1 MTQDQLIIMGIL
13 VATIAM
19 FLWGR
24 WRHDMVAV
32 GSLLACVLAGLVAP
46 GNAFSGFG
54 HPAVVTVACVLVLS
68 RGLQL
73 SGAVDVLTRNV
84 LPANAGP
91 TVSIAALAVLAAV
104 LSGFMNNVGALA
116 LLMPVAIQVAG
127 RLGLAPGKVLMP
139 LAFGSILGG
148 TTTLIGTPPNL
159 IISGFRENQAGMS
172 GYAMFDFAYVGVP
185 LTVAGVA
192 FIALAGWRLVPSR
205 KHAGTGG
212 FETGAYITEVR
223 VPEGS
228 PTAGRRLREIEAV
241 LDEVDAQVV
250 DLVRNG
256 VHMIAPRPSRVLRA
270 GDILMVEADVEAL
283 PGVLSRL
290 DLKLEE
296 DKSVS
301 TGERG
306 KDAAAAKGV
315 GSGESRRVPESG
327 VPDDGLPDGVLADG
341 MFPHAV
347 LPDGRVAD
355 AAGRSGISE
364 LPAGPAGSV
373 EPVEPV
379 EPVEAEGTEGTEQS
393 KRASLPEM
401 SILSELPE
409 KARGIALDAMSGPVM
424 PARTA
429 DVAAGG
435 KQGRKQEKT
444 AAGGEAVLME
454 VAVLPA
460 SEIASRSAS
469 DLLLRTRFSIN
480 LLAVSRQGRYS
491 MARLR
496 SLRIQ
501 PGDVLLLQGAPEN
514 LAEFAS
520 HSGCVPLAQRDLRI
534 PDKRKAAM
542 ATGIMLASVGVAAL
556 GLLPAAV
563 SFAAGVL
570 ASMALRTV
578 PLRSAYESVDWPVVV
593 LLASLLPVA
602 GAMQSTGAADL
613 VARFLLDA
621 VAQGNAVVGLAV
633 IMVTTM
639 VLTDLMNNAATAA
652 VMAPIG
658 LGAAVQLEAN
668 PDTFLMAVAISAS
681 CAFLTPIGHQ
691 NNTLILGPGGF
702 RFGDYWRMGLPT
714 DLIVLAVSLPLLVW
728 FWPL

>member
-228 PTAGRRLREIEAV
+228 STAGRRLREIEAV

-301 TGERG
+301 AGEKRE
-306 KDAAAAKGV
+306 DAAAAKGV
-315 GSGESRRVPESG
+315 GSVESRRVPESG
-327 VPDDGLPDGVLADG
+327 VPDDGLPGGALPDG
-341 MFPHAV
+341 V
-347 LPDGRVAD
+347 LPDGSVAD

-364 LPAGPAGSV
+364 LPAG
-373 EPVEPV
+373 PVEPV

-435 KQGRKQEKT
+435 KPGRKQEKT
-444 AAGGEAVLME
+444 AGGGEAVLME
-454 VAVLPA
+454 MAVLPA

-714 DLIVLAVSLPLLVW
+714 DLIVLAMSLPLLVW